1 MAERGGSRVHERW
14 ARLRFSVIGALLAA
28 PPAKGALRAALQ
40 QLAAREWRHPS
51 TGAPVRF
58 GVSTLE
64 RWYYRSRNEQHDPV
78 SVLRRKRRQ
87 DAGEQVSM
95 TPALRQALLA
105 QYNAHKSWSAQLHHD
120 NLVALAET
128 RSELRPVPSYATVRR
143 FLAAHGLT
151 RRRPMTTRQTD
162 GALAAAARLEAREV
176 RSYEAE
182 YVNGTWHW
190 DCHHGSR
197 KVLTQ
202 RGEWRTPI
210 LFGVLD
216 DRSRLV
222 CHLQWYLSE
231 SAENIAHGLS
241 QAMQKRGLPRA
252 AMSDNGAAM
261 TATEITEGLARLG
274 IIHQTTLPYSPYQNG
289 KQEVLW
295 GSVEGRLMAMLE
307 GVDDLTMARLNEA
320 TQAWVEQ
327 DYNRKRH
334 SEIDDTPLAR
344 FLAGPAVTRPCPD
357 AAALR
362 LAFTRT
368 EQRTLRKS
376 DGTAVIEGRRFEVPN
391 RYRHLSVLEV
401 RFAAWDLTQVHLV
414 DPPTGTVLCRLF
426 PQDKVANASGLR
438 RSVQPI
444 SAEPVTS
451 TTTAGTRHR
460 TAAGEN
466 DRPAGSDRPA
476 ARLPP
481 EGRRRRCV
489 NNKMLA
495 LYGLKWNPF
504 APNVPTEAL
513 HVTPRLELFC
523 WRVQQLAGEGGFALV
538 TGAPGCGK
546 SGALRILSASLATQR
561 DVTVGVIS
569 RPQANIADF
578 YREMGELFGVELRP
592 HNRYGGAKILRQ
604 RWQAHIQSTLS
615 RPVLVVDEAQEM
627 QSAVLAELR
636 LLASADLDSNIL
648 LTTVLAGDGRLAE
661 RLRADEFLPLASRMR
676 VRLPIERTPPQDLQD
691 CLRHALQ
698 QAGAPTLM
706 TPEVIA
712 TICDHALGNLR
723 ALMIM
728 AGELLAT
735 AAQRE
740 ARQIDET
747 LFFETCGV
755 PAASE
760 TKAAIRRRR

>member
-1 MAERGGSRVHERW
+1 M
-14 ARLRFSVIGALLAA
+14 L
-28 PPAKGALRAALQ
+28 
-40 QLAAREWRHPS
+40 
-51 TGAPVRF
+51 
-58 GVSTLE
+58 
-64 RWYYRSRNEQHDPV
+64 
-78 SVLRRKRRQ
+78 
-87 DAGEQVSM
+87 
-95 TPALRQALLA
+95 TP
-105 QYNAHKSWSAQLHHD
+105 
-120 NLVALAET
+120 
-128 RSELRPVPSYATVRR
+128 
-143 FLAAHGLT
+143 
-151 RRRPMTTRQTD
+151 
-162 GALAAAARLEAREV
+162 
-176 RSYEAE
+176 
-182 YVNGTWHW
+182 
-190 DCHHGSR
+190 
-197 KVLTQ
+197 

-216 DRSRLV
+216 DRSRLA

-231 SAENIAHGLS
+231 MRREHRARPVAGDAEARPAARRDERQRRGHDGHRDHRRS
-241 QAMQKRGLPRA
+241 RQARHPSSNHA
-252 AMSDNGAAM
+252 AVF
-261 TATEITEGLARLG
+261 
-274 IIHQTTLPYSPYQNG
+274 PYQNG
-289 KQEVLW
+289 KQETLW

-307 GVDDLTMARLNEA
+307 GVDDLTLARLNEAHPLMAMLEGVDDLTLARLNEA

-327 DYNRKRH
+327 DYNRKHH

-368 EQRTLRKS
+368 ERRTLRKS

-391 RYRHLSVLEV
+391 HYRHLSLLEV

-414 DPPTGTVLCRLF
+414 DPHTGTVLCRLF
-426 PQDKVANASGLR
+426 PQDKAANATGLR
-438 RSVQPI
+438 RGLQPI
-444 SAEPVTS
+444 AVETAEPRRRHVIA
-451 TTTAGTRHR
+451 AGARHR
-460 TAAGEN
+460 TAAGAN
-466 DRPAGSDRPA
+466 DRPAGRDRIA

-481 EGRRRRCV
+481 QGRRRRRV

-504 APNVPTEAL
+504 TPNVPTEAL
-513 HVTPRLELFC
+513 HVTTRLESFC
-523 WRVQQLAGEGGFALV
+523 WRVQQLAGDGGFALV

-546 SGALRILSASLATQR
+546 SAALRILSASLATQR

-592 HNRYGGAKILRQ
+592 HNRWGGAKILRQ

-615 RPVLVVDEAQEM
+615 RPVLLVDEAQEM

-636 LLASADLDSNIL
+636 LLASADLDSHIL
-648 LTTVLAGDGRLAE
+648 LTIVLAGDGRLAE
-661 RLRADEFLPLASRMR
+661 RLRSDEFLPLASRMR
-676 VRLPIERTPPQDLQD
+676 VRLAIERAPPQDLQD

-712 TICDHALGNLR
+712 TICDHAQGNLR

-728 AGELLAT
+728 AGELLEA
-735 AAQRE
+735 AAQRD

-747 LFFETCGV
+747 LFFETCAV